1 MLAVVLRYGGLL
13 GLFLILFEIARRGQ
27 FTNRTS
33 YDFYVVLIAVIFLG
47 VGVALALAVARRSS
61 RRDTETKKAMILDQ
75 GDLSDRERDVLLFL
89 VHGYTNKEISSN
101 LNITQN
107 TVKSHLKNIY
117 AKLGV
122 TNRTQAAAE
131 AKLQG
136 FVGAP

>member
-1 MLAVVLRYGGLL
+1 
-13 GLFLILFEIARRGQ
+13 
-27 FTNRTS
+27 
-33 YDFYVVLIAVIFLG
+33 VLIAVIFLG

-131 AKLQG
+131 AKLLG